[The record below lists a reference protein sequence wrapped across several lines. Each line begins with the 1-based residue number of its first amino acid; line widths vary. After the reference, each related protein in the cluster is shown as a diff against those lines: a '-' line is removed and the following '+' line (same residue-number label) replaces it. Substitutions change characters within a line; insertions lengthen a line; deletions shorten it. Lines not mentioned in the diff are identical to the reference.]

1 MADVLI
7 ASVSNPRC
15 QEMNEMPTITTNRAH
30 IFGGPNANG
39 SVSCSLKRKRPPK
52 IEIPNVLREISADS
66 FKMRS
71 GQGQTEG
78 CLCFADNGVAVFSV
92 KGKKKFME
100 DAHMIF
106 SSPHGAKAF
115 FGVYDGHGGSKAAEF
130 VVANLHRNIFE
141 RLANSSTNKE
151 KEEGVREGYL
161 KTDEEFLKKGFGSGV
176 CCLTALIEGRD
187 LIVSNLGDCRA
198 VLCRDGIAEAITTDH
213 NPGLEDERRRIEEN
227 GGYVEFHRGSWRV
240 HGTLAVS
247 RSIGDAHLKDW
258 VIPEPDTKI
267 IHLTP
272 DMEYLVLASDGL
284 WQEVSNQ
291 EAVDIVMQSCSKR
304 HLTIDSPA
312 TVVGPSV
319 TSPLSNSPTRFPF
332 LKSNKILYR
341 PTGHKTCTFHQK
353 TIEDG
358 QHCENGSP
366 PSKSRR
372 ISSAKQTKVRSHS
385 PNNENEVL
393 GAKSIYTD
401 ELLAACKELVS
412 LATTRGSLD
421 DITVMVVDLNHH
433 TGKLTP
439 NKLLTR
445 TTLETTSDSQIL

>member
-15 QEMNEMPTITTNRAH
+15 QEMNEMPTITTNRAQ
-30 IFGGPNANG
+30 NG
-39 SVSCSLKRKRPPK
+39 SISCSLKRKRPPK

-78 CLCFADNGVAVFSV
+78 CVCFSDNGVAVFSV

-106 SSPHGAKAF
+106 SSPSGAKAF
-115 FGVYDGHGGSKAAEF
+115 CGVYDGHGGSKAAEF
-130 VVANLHRNIFE
+130 VVANLHRKIFE

-187 LIVSNLGDCRA
+187 MIVSNLGDCGA

-240 HGTLAVS
+240 HETLAVS

-258 VIPEPDTKI
+258 VIAEPHTKI
-267 IHLTP
+267 IRLTP
-272 DMEYLVLASDGL
+272 DMEYLILASDGL
-284 WQEVSNQ
+284 WQEVSKQ

-304 HLTIDSPA
+304 HLT
-312 TVVGPSV
+312 
-319 TSPLSNSPTRFPF
+319 SPLSNSPTRYPF
-332 LKSNKILYR
+332 LKSDKILHR
-341 PTGHKTCTFHQK
+341 ATGHKTCTFHQK
-353 TIEDG
+353 TSEGG
-358 QHCENGSP
+358 QRCENGSP
-366 PSKSRR
+366 PSKSQR
-372 ISSAKQTKVRSHS
+372 ISLAKQTKVRSHS
-385 PNNENEVL
+385 TNNENEVL
-393 GAKSIYTD
+393 GAKSIYND
-401 ELLAACKELVS
+401 GLLAACKELVS

-433 TGKLTP
+433 TGKSTP

-445 TTLETTSDSQIL
+445 TTSETTSGSQIL